1 MTLPVIKERY
11 MQIRD
16 SIKAWRRNED
26 RRERVR
32 GKATIAFAV
41 MAAVVLF
48 AVRNHHPYLIVFG
61 VFCMLATIVW
71 CFSSSSLPDANVAV
85 FDDCLLWIAQDAKV
99 PEFAKALIA
108 IEVNEATQSARPYVF
123 DKLYALDDRLAEQA
137 FIDTVATVQAHCPI
151 TLTEPA
157 PYTVSPATDNSQCP
171 APNVHR
177 DCYPTSTCFI
187 VTDD

>member
-1 MTLPVIKERY
+1 

-137 FIDTVATVQAHCPI
+137 FIDRVERGRGIAQ
-151 TLTEPA
+151 
-157 PYTVSPATDNSQCP
+157 S
-171 APNVHR
+171 
-177 DCYPTSTCFI
+177 
-187 VTDD
+187 

>member
-137 FIDTVATVQAHCPI
+137 FIDRVERGEGYRAIMTKRPPVDDESAGVA
-151 TLTEPA
+151 
-157 PYTVSPATDNSQCP
+157 NG
-171 APNVHR
+171 
-177 DCYPTSTCFI
+177 
-187 VTDD
+187 